1 MAQSFIRIL
10 VACTLILCPGCSA
23 LRVSSPLHPGELD
36 TPTFARTASRMN
48 SLPINLSPPL
58 TLLWQQ
64 DLTAGIGS
72 GSPLL
77 VENIIFVGNLR
88 GELYALDALTGKRH
102 GWATLGGSIE
112 GTPVIDSDLAIVPLA
127 GSRESLIG
135 YDLVNANVR
144 WRATLGD
151 IHGSP
156 LLMGMHVFVGNT
168 QGTFFA
174 VDEWTGDVLWRF
186 ELPHNT
192 TLKGI
197 RSSAAGWS
205 HHVVFGAD
213 DGALYDL
220 DATTGTM
227 RWRYVVDGAIQA
239 SASIADSSVF
249 VGTLKGTVYSIRLS
263 DGTLRWSHSTG
274 TSVYALPLVQSGLCI
289 FGTTG
294 GMVLALDQST
304 GATVWSCD
312 VHSPVNSGILGVND
326 VLYVGTLE
334 KELIAI
340 DPAKG
345 SILWRETVS
354 GRIKTT
360 PIAWTNCLIIATDD
374 RLIQAFTGRGQ

>member
-1 MAQSFIRIL
+1 MARSFIRGL
-10 VACTLILCPGCSA
+10 VACTLILSPGCSV
-23 LRVSSPLHPGELD
+23 LKLPSPLHPGELD
-36 TPTFARTASRMN
+36 TPTFARTASRVN
-48 SLPINLSPPL
+48 TLPITLSPPL

-64 DLTAGIGS
+64 DVTAGIGS
-72 GSPLL
+72 GSPVL
-77 VENIIFVGNLR
+77 VEHTLFVGNLR
-88 GELYALDALTGKRH
+88 GELYALDALTGKKQ
-102 GWATLGGSIE
+102 GSVSLGSSIE
-112 GTPVIDSDLAIVPLA
+112 GTPVIDRDLAIVPLA
-127 GSRESLIG
+127 GSRESLVG
-135 YDLVNANVR
+135 YDLVNAKVR
-144 WRATLGD
+144 WRAALGD

-156 LLMGMHVFVGNT
+156 LLMGMQVFAGNT

-174 VDEWTGDVLWRF
+174 VDEWTGDVRWRF

-197 RSSAAGWS
+197 RSSAAGWPP
-205 HHVVFGAD
+205 HVVFGAD

-220 DATTGTM
+220 DAATGTM

-249 VGTLKGTVYSIRLS
+249 VGTLTGTVYSIRLS
-263 DGTLRWSHSTG
+263 DGTLRWSHNTG
-274 TSVYALPLVQSGLCI
+274 SSVYGPPLVQSGLCI
-289 FGTTG
+289 VGTTG

-312 VHSPVNSGILGVND
+312 VRSPVNSGILGVND
-326 VLYVGTLE
+326 VLYVGTLR

-340 DPAKG
+340 DRAKG

-360 PIAWTNCLIIATDD
+360 PIAWSHRLIIATDD
-374 RLIQAFTGRGQ
+374 RLIQAFTEGGQ